1 MKTSVTMNT
10 YFPKYRAHNDYSII
24 VEPSRKIDL
33 IDNQDVYNYLVQR
46 VYRDEYTK
54 VPYRIVIDN
63 KEYIFDGF
71 MKVNTYEISDEE

>member
-71 MKVNTYEISDEE
+71 MKVNTYEISDGE

>member
-1 MKTSVTMNT
+1 MTASVTMNT
-10 YFPKYRAHNDYSII
+10 YFPKYRAHNDNNII

>member
-1 MKTSVTMNT
+1 MKTSVTMNR